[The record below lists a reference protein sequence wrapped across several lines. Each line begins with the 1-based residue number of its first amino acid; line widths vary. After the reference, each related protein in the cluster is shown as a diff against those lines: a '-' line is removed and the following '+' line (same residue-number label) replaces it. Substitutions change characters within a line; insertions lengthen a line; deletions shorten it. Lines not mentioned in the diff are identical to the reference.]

1 MKGIADTGFIVA
13 FLNRND
19 THHRWAKSIALR
31 ISPPLPV
38 CEAVL
43 AEAVWHVRAVVP
55 VTAWLKSG
63 LLRLDFDAAAHLDE
77 IERLAERFQNLE
89 PDFADLC
96 VVRMSELHRQHVVVT
111 TDIRDFKIYRRF
123 RNQPIPLLTPS
134 GRGEE

>member
-43 AEAVWHVRAVVP
+43 VEAAWHVRAVLP
-55 VTAWLKSG
+55 VTALLKSG
-63 LLRLDFDAAAHLDE
+63 LLQLDFNATAHLDE
-77 IERLAERFQNLE
+77 IERLAERFHDLA

-96 VVRMSELHRQHVVVT
+96 VVRMNELHRQHMVVT
-111 TDIRDFKIYRRF
+111 TDLHDFRIYRRF

-134 GRGEE
+134 SRDGE